1 MKTPLRR
8 RSARVM
14 DVLDECLVFSR
25 KGGPDKDEIF
35 DFDLDPSILL
45 EEPGDPFQADG
56 PVFDEE
62 MTGYLGQNSW

>member
-1 MKTPLRR
+1 MNRKP

-14 DVLDECLVFSR
+14 ELVDDACLVFSR
-25 KGGPDKDEIF
+25 KGGPNNNDELF
-35 DFDLDPSILL
+35 DFDLDPSVLL
-45 EEPGDPFQADG
+45 EEQGDPFQADG